1 MSVKVQ
7 RFIEKT
13 ILLKLRQFYCK
24 YSLYLLPVIIV
35 SALMAFDFW
44 LGDPV
49 VTAYILLFLSAYVL
63 SRLEP
68 PLTKW
73 IGRLSTRKL
82 IVTTFFGVGAVG
94 LVLVS
99 PVLAQSVP
107 NPNPA
112 PNLNPS
118 SCQGMFGPISTFFS
132 QAFTNSGA
140 TQAGTEVC
148 TTFGMIQAILAGG
161 FIVTLGVTG
170 YIVVAQGAEI
180 RTVLII
186 PGVALLV
193 FIGSFLIQNMFLGTG
208 TTAPI
213 T

>member
-1 MSVKVQ
+1 MSVKV
-7 RFIEKT
+7 
-13 ILLKLRQFYCK
+13 LRQFYCK

-73 IGRLSTRKL
+73 LGRLGSRRL
-82 IVTTFFGVGAVG
+82 IATTFFGVGAVG

-107 NPNPA
+107 NPNP
-112 PNLNPS
+112 NPS

-132 QAFTNSGA
+132 QAFTSSGA

-170 YIVVAQGAEI
+170 YVVVAQGAEI